1 MDYILFIKQE
11 GNWGNQ
17 SIIIPYKEFLSVR
30 SDDYKI
36 LKENTTSIITE
47 NKTKIDGV
55 ILEEII
61 WNGPVGI
68 SKKTEINRIIDY
80 IITYHR
86 WADDFRTELNDKVW
100 LDKSYE
106 NICEGTNHIDNF
118 LRCRKLTKYNNK
130 NINIVD
136 SFLILPKHI
145 R

>member
-61 WNGPVGI
+61 WNGSVGI
-68 SKKTEINRIIDY
+68 SKKTETNRIINY
-80 IITYHR
+80 IITYNR
-86 WADDFRTELNDKVW
+86 WEDDFRTELNDKVW

-136 SFLILPKHI
+136 SLLILPMHI